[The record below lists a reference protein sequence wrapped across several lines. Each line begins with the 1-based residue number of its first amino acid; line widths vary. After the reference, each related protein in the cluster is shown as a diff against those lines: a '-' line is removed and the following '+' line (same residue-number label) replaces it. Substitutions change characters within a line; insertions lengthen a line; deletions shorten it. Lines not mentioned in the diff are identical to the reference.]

1 VHRDACFVRCLTGRS
16 DSERMCWACA
26 VETTNSCNCSPKPN
40 LLDHKD
46 RRCKNGTCNGL
57 KVSLRDS
64 IVGLFPCISLCAST
78 FSGRLLP
85 SCSFLSSSLTPRLI
99 MQCYTCNGGTR
110 KAKPVLSRPL
120 TAEQIKRGIQKMIG
134 TDDARC
140 LVLWQWVVV
149 LRKCCCSALHGTY
162 LHPNYHSGDSFS
174 RPLLPALQPSLRCSR
189 PRMVCSDSESRQTSP
204 ASTSKSRP
212 TTPALPSK
220 SQPTSAASLRP
231 SKASTTAS
239 TMVDSDVDQVEIVST
254 DSPGEKTRATTV

>member
-1 VHRDACFVRCLTGRS
+1 V
-16 DSERMCWACA
+16 
-26 VETTNSCNCSPKPN
+26 
-40 LLDHKD
+40 
-46 RRCKNGTCNGL
+46 
-57 KVSLRDS
+57 
-64 IVGLFPCISLCAST
+64 
-78 FSGRLLP
+78 
-85 SCSFLSSSLTPRLI
+85 
-99 MQCYTCNGGTR
+99 QCYTCNSGTR
-110 KAKPVLSRPL
+110 HAKPVLSRPL

-162 LHPNYHSGDSFS
+162 LHPNYHPGDSFS
-174 RPLLPALQPSLRCSR
+174 RPLLPAPQLSLRCSR
-189 PRMVCSDSESRQTSP
+189 PRMVSSDSESRQTSP